1 MEQVMDDE
9 SEEKKLTRI
18 GIAWLLFGPKV
29 ANSNNVYQAF
39 ITNFEELCWE
49 LIKYAT
55 LFLKNKNKNF
65 SGLK

>member
-1 MEQVMDDE
+1 MNFKTCCCISIVVEQVMDDE

-39 ITNFEELCWE
+39 ITNFEELC
-49 LIKYAT
+49 
-55 LFLKNKNKNF
+55 
-65 SGLK
+65 